1 MRYAH
6 LYKILIKTVQNLRL
20 ICEKIHIYI
29 YIYVNPQLYKFTTL
43 QKKSRFYTLNN

>member
-20 ICEKIHIYI
+20 ICEKIHIYL
-29 YIYVNPQLYKFTTL
+29 YICKSTTL
-43 QKKSRFYTLNN
+43 QVYNFTKKIEVLYTK